1 MMSNHVTYYPRTKFF
16 QKLEDLIEIGKYNDF
31 GSPYVVLLPQGTLNL
46 CIQSSIFSTTNQ
58 HIKAKDFYTYYAYVS
73 SKSISRI
80 MAQLMTGVR
89 NSILYK
95 QGVLSMFHEF
105 KFVISEIQFSKYVV
119 DIFVDGYKSGYIVS
133 YLLPTTFLNQLHYEE
148 DTRKPAFCL
157 GKIMSKS
164 YSTKEQ
170 LTALGNDYYNL
181 AKPVPRMREFRS
193 E

>member
-1 MMSNHVTYYPRTKFF
+1 MMTNHVAYHPRTRLF

-31 GSPYVVLLPQGTLNL
+31 DSPYVVLLPQGSINL
-46 CIQSSIFSTTNQ
+46 CIQTNIFSVTNQ

-73 SKSISRI
+73 SKSLSRI

-89 NSILYK
+89 NSISFK
-95 QGVLSMFHEF
+95 RGVLSMAHEF
-105 KFVISEIQFSKYVV
+105 KFVISEIQFSKYIV
-119 DIFVDGYKSGYIVS
+119 DVFVDGYKSGYIVS
-133 YLLPTTFLNQLHYEE
+133 YLLPTTFLNQLHYDEE
-148 DTRKPAFCL
+148 TRKPAFYL

-170 LTALGNDYYNL
+170 LTALGNDFYNL

>member
-1 MMSNHVTYYPRTKFF
+1 MMSNHVTYYARTRLF

-31 GSPYVVLLPQGTLNL
+31 GSPYAVLLPMGTLNL
-46 CIQSSIFSTTNQ
+46 YIQSSVFSVTNQ

-89 NSILYK
+89 NSVSFK
-95 QGVLSMFHEF
+95 QGVLSMSHEF

-133 YLLPTTFLNQLHYEE
+133 YLLPTTFLNQLHCDEE
-148 DTRKPAFCL
+148 TRKPAFCL

-164 YSTKEQ
+164 YSTREQ
-170 LTALGNDYYNL
+170 LTALGNDFYNS
-181 AKPVPRMREFRS
+181 AKSVPRMREFRS